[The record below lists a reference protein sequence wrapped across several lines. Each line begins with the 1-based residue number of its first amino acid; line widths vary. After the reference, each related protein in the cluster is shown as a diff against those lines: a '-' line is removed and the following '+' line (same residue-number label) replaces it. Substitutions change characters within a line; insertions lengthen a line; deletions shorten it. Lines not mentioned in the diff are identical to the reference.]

1 MRVSD
6 IPLDASMG
14 QSPLLYTLGV
24 ETQGEEGG
32 LDLSLEP
39 LSSTLSAAP
48 ACFLLSDKMAGYV
61 WSPELASAVVR
72 NILEGRCPAWTQPH

>member
-39 LSSTLSAAP
+39 LSSMLSAAL
-48 ACFLLSDKMAGYV
+48 ACFLLGDRWPGRSGV
-61 WSPELASAVVR
+61 LSWPLLWSETS
-72 NILEGRCPAWTQPH
+72 